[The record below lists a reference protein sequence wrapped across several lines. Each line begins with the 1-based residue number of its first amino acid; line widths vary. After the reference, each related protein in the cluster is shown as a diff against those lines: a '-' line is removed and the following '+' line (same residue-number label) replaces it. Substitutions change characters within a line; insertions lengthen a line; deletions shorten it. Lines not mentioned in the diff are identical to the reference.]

1 MKVAVL
7 DSGGGAWVFESLA
20 RELSRALGVVPL
32 VETPTERNY
41 LLAWDGN
48 IAPAGESFIPF
59 SSIEVA
65 TDKRLIARAFEQEA
79 VPCPTTLLLDETEL
93 EAFLQ
98 RESSRRWLLKFPTG
112 CGGTGHRFIEIG
124 DQVPADWPGPLV
136 VQEFISMNRPEV
148 FRLYGV
154 AGELFGANARRCSEQ
169 APSVFVAHARGAR
182 YEAAE
187 LPEDAFRVARSALE
201 ATGLFDSF
209 GCVDLLLDTNN
220 RWLASWER
228 TVCGITLTVTSA

>member
-1 MKVAVL
+1 L
-7 DSGGGAWVFESLA
+7 SRTLS
-20 RELSRALGVVPL
+20 RSRALGVPL
-32 VETPTERNY
+32 VETPAERNY
-41 LLAWDGN
+41 LFAWDGN
-48 IAPAGESFIPF
+48 IAPAGESFIPL

-124 DQVPADWPGPLV
+124 DQVPADWPRPLV

-148 FRLYGV
+148 FRLLWRGGRV
-154 AGELFGANARRCSEQ
+154 VRRQRAPFLRTGALGFRSSRARR
-169 APSVFVAHARGAR
+169 P
-182 YEAAE
+182 
-187 LPEDAFRVARSALE
+187 L
-201 ATGLFDSF
+201 
-209 GCVDLLLDTNN
+209 
-220 RWLASWER
+220 
-228 TVCGITLTVTSA
+228 